1 MELMALVA
9 ALGGGAFGAALG
21 AVPVFILTGLVAL
34 VGAAAAM
41 AGHPE
46 LLQAAFGPVLGP
58 HVSFGGAVAAA
69 AYAGSRTLSSGR
81 DIGSPLMPLGRLDV
95 LAVGGLFGGIGYL
108 INWGFAATGAAAW
121 TDSIAATVV
130 ITGLA
135 ARLLFGRTGPFGRVQ
150 TPNGRLFHPD
160 ASANW
165 LPWQQEWR
173 DVVFIGA
180 AVGLFAAFLCAGS
193 GLGPGK
199 ETLGFAI
206 STVTLVFLVTG
217 SKIPVTHHISMTAS
231 LAVVHGGGVLTGA
244 VVGIIGA
251 VVGEVAS
258 RVFLIHGDTHIDPP
272 AAAIAIVAT
281 VLIGLR
287 AAGVVLPPF

>member
-1 MELMALVA
+1 MVLIALVA

-21 AVPVFILTGLVAL
+21 AVPVFILTGVVAL
-34 VGAAAAM
+34 VGAVAAM

-46 LLQAAFGPVLGP
+46 LLQTAFGPVLGP

-69 AYAGSRTLSSGR
+69 AYAGSRGLSSGR
-81 DIGSPLMPLGRLDV
+81 DVGSPLMPLGRLDV
-95 LAVGGLFGGIGYL
+95 LAVGGLFGAIGYL
-108 INWGFAATGAAAW
+108 INWGFVATGAALW
-121 TDSIAATVV
+121 TDSIAATVMV
-130 ITGLA
+130 SAIG

-150 TPNGRLFHPD
+150 APGARRFHPD

-180 AVGLFAAFLCAGS
+180 AVGLVAAFICAGS

-199 ETLGFAI
+199 EILGFAL
-206 STVTLVFLVTG
+206 STVSLVFLVTG
-217 SKIPVTHHISMTAS
+217 SKIPVTHHISLTAS

-244 VVGIIGA
+244 VVGVIGA

-272 AAAIAIVAT
+272 AVAIAIVAT
-281 VLIGLR
+281 ILIAVR
-287 AAGVVLPPF
+287 AAGFVLPPF

>member
-1 MELMALVA
+1 MEWLALVA
-9 ALGGGAFGAALG
+9 ALGGGAFGAAIG

-34 VGAAAAM
+34 VGVASAM
-41 AGHPE
+41 QGDPA

-69 AYAGSRTLSSGR
+69 AYAGSRSLSSGR

-95 LAVGGLFGGIGYL
+95 LAVGGLFGAAGYL
-108 INWGFAATGAAAW
+108 INWGFVATGAAAW
-121 TDSIAATVV
+121 TDSIAATVIV
-130 ITGLA
+130 SAFA
-135 ARLLFGRTGPFGRVQ
+135 ARLVFGRTGPFGSV
-150 TPNGRLFHPD
+150 PAPDGRRFYPD

-165 LPWQQEWR
+165 LPWHQEWR
-173 DVVFIGA
+173 DVLFIGA
-180 AVGLFAAFLCAGS
+180 AVGLVAAFLCHSS

-199 ETLGFAI
+199 EALGFAL

-217 SKIPVTHHISMTAS
+217 NKIPVTHHISMTAS

-244 VVGIIGA
+244 IVGMIGGLL
-251 VVGEVAS
+251 GEVAS

-272 AAAIAIVAT
+272 AAAIAVVAT
-281 VLIGLR
+281 ILIALR

>member
-1 MELMALVA
+1 MEWMALVA
-9 ALGGGAFGAALG
+9 ALGGGVFGAALG

-34 VGAAAAM
+34 VGAASAM
-41 AGHPE
+41 QGHPE

-58 HVSFGGAVAAA
+58 HVSFGGAVAAS
-69 AYAGSRTLSSGR
+69 AYAGSRALGSGR
-81 DIGSPLMPLGRLDV
+81 DIGSGLMPLGRLDV
-95 LAVGGLFGGIGYL
+95 LAVGGLFGAIGYL
-108 INWGFAATGAAAW
+108 INSGFVATGAAAW

-130 ITGLA
+130 ISGIA
-135 ARLLFGRTGPFGRVQ
+135 ARILFGRTGTFGTVQ
-150 TPNGRLFHPD
+150 TPLGRRFHPD

-199 ETLGFAI
+199 EALGFAI

-217 SKIPVTHHISMTAS
+217 NKIPVTHHISLTAS

-251 VVGEVAS
+251 VVGEMAS

-281 VLIGLR
+281 ILIGLR
-287 AAGVVLPPF
+287 AAGVVFPPF

>member
-34 VGAAAAM
+34 VGVAAAM

-69 AYAGSRTLSSGR
+69 AYAGSRSLSSGR

-95 LAVGGLFGGIGYL
+95 LAVGGLFGAVGYL
-108 INWGFAATGAAAW
+108 FNWGFVATGAAAW
-121 TDSIAATVV
+121 TDSIALTVV
-130 ITGLA
+130 VSAIG
-135 ARLLFGRTGPFGRVQ
+135 ARLLFGRSGPFGRVQ
-150 TPNGRLFHPD
+150 PPHGRRFYPD

-165 LPWQQEWR
+165 LPWHQEWHH
-173 DVVFIGA
+173 VVFIGA
-180 AVGLFAAFLCAGS
+180 AVGLFAAFLCHSS

-199 ETLGFAI
+199 EALGFAL
-206 STVTLVFLVTG
+206 STVTLVFLLTG
-217 SKIPVTHHISMTAS
+217 NKIPVTHHVSMTAS

-244 VVGIIGA
+244 VVGIIGGL
-251 VVGEVAS
+251 VGEAAS

-272 AAAIAIVAT
+272 AVAIAVVAT
-281 VLIGLR
+281 TLIGLR
-287 AAGVVLPPF
+287 AAGVILPPF